1 MKYTGWCQNDL
12 NVQGYIRQGSVEL
25 NQALTGTWGDN
36 SVSSCLIDLTLAR
49 AKGPAGTIVRGTF
62 PT

>member
-1 MKYTGWCQNDL
+1 L

-36 SVSSCLIDLTLAR
+36 SVSSCLIGLTLAR